1 MTAHITRSRVMMLG
15 GNGPTQY
22 LLNLCLEIEHAYF
35 LPGTDIHNLPACRR
49 TSIKFQSGPRCIGDV
64 CIIARLLSI
73 AEEGKG
79 PPFKCAAQH
88 RWNNTCIL
96 LVILPRAIIIEW
108 THNER
113 VHAKGSRVGTDKV
126 ISRRFTGRVGCQW
139 VKRVILAHGDES
151 GRTIGFRRREVYQR
165 LKAALT

>member
-49 TSIKFQSGPRCIGDV
+49 TSIKFQ
-64 CIIARLLSI
+64 
-73 AEEGKG
+73 KG

-139 VKRVILAHGDES
+139 VKRVILTHGDES